1 MRFSLIPKSNGRK
14 IVATSIGVAMFDRHA
29 NLFFKDDR
37 VLDVE
42 TVDGYRVHPV
52 RATAGDDAMVKR
64 RQLEDALSQSRAVTQ
79 EAQDQIAEFFGSI
92 RRLPV

>member
-14 IVATSIGVAMFDRHA
+14 IVATSIGVAMFDRNA

-42 TVDGYRVHPV
+42 TVDGDRVHPV
-52 RATAGDDAMVKR
+52 RATAGDDAMVGTVID
-64 RQLEDALSQSRAVTQ
+64 LGRAPGAVKVV
-79 EAQDQIAEFFGSI
+79 FG
-92 RRLPV
+92 PGTM